1 MSTPQQ
7 LILRNRSRTLPLG
20 PHQEAVF
27 PPEDDP
33 NGSWTRVLPPSPVS
47 DSGRTAHE
55 EQMVRNLSGR
65 LVSAPFS
72 MRNAQAHEH
81 IFPAMIWESDADG
94 ELKPTRPPLPPGVRP
109 RWDQVLAGGEAS
121 RLSSVSMEEGVALVK
136 RVREDQEHQ
145 AHLDD
150 RSG

>member
-55 EQMVRNLSGR
+55 EQGVRNLSGQ
-65 LVSAPFS
+65 LVLPPHTV
-72 MRNAQAHEH
+72 RDAQGCEY
-81 IFPAMIWESDADG
+81 IFPAMIWKSDEDG
-94 ELKPTRPPLPPGVRP
+94 ELKPARPSLPPGVRP
-109 RWDQVLAGGEAS
+109 RWDRMLAGG
-121 RLSSVSMEEGVALVK
+121 GGITLV
-136 RVREDQEHQ
+136 VRFHGGRRGLDQ
-145 AHLDD
+145 A
-150 RSG
+150 RA